1 MSAALVKSKILQR
14 RVFERLL
21 FAQCWEDPQMDL
33 EALNVSRDSVVLSV
47 TSGGCNTLSLAT
59 REPARVIAVDLNH
72 TQNFLLELKMAG
84 ARRLSHGEYLELLG
98 VRDSRARWDLYQ
110 SLRDELA
117 PDARSYWDTQK
128 RSIQS
133 GILNA
138 GRYERYLAAFR
149 KLLRVIEGRKAIDAM
164 LETES
169 LAEQR
174 RFYDENWDSRLWRL
188 FFRVFFSRR
197 VLGWGGLDP
206 QFFAYVNGV
215 ESFGEHFRG
224 LARHAMVDLPL
235 RDNYFIAQ
243 ICLGRYR
250 DERSVPPYLLAENY
264 EALRRAVDRIE
275 IVTGEIGSILQRL
288 PSDSVDCFN
297 FSNVF
302 EWVPAPTFET
312 MLRETH
318 RVARPG
324 GRLCYRNLLVR
335 RGHPSSLDHLFTPHE
350 DLAARLLY
358 RDRSFVYSGFEV
370 SSVKKP
376 AEPTGARR

>member
-1 MSAALVKSKILQR
+1 
-14 RVFERLL
+14 
-21 FAQCWEDPQMDL
+21 
-33 EALNVSRDSVVLSV
+33 
-47 TSGGCNTLSLAT
+47 
-59 REPARVIAVDLNH
+59 
-72 TQNFLLELKMAG
+72 
-84 ARRLSHGEYLELLG
+84 
-98 VRDSRARWDLYQ
+98 
-110 SLRDELA
+110 
-117 PDARSYWDTQK
+117 
-128 RSIQS
+128 
-133 GILNA
+133 
-138 GRYERYLAAFR
+138 
-149 KLLRVIEGRKAIDAM
+149 VIEGRKAIEAM
-164 LETES
+164 FETES
-169 LAEQR
+169 LADQR
-174 RFYDENWDSRLWRL
+174 RFYDETWDSRLWRL

-206 QFFAYVNGV
+206 QFFTYVNGV
-215 ESFGEHFRG
+215 ESFGEHFRR
-224 LARHAMVDLPL
+224 LARHAMVDLPI

-288 PSDSVDCFN
+288 PADSIDCFN

-302 EWVPAPTFET
+302 EWVPTATFET

-318 RVARPG
+318 RVARPR

-335 RGHPSSLDHLFTPHE
+335 RGHPSSLDHLFKPHK
-350 DLAARLLY
+350 DLSARLLY

-376 AEPTGARR
+376 TEPTGA